1 MQSVSPPVDWF
12 RSVSVT
18 GTTCVCM
25 FFVVYLVSCTVGYGQ
40 LKATFKHHPSLM
52 AKSELEQVK

>member
-1 MQSVSPPVDWF
+1 MQSVSPPVDCF
-12 RSVSVT
+12 RSVT

-25 FFVVYLVSCTVGYGQ
+25 FFVVSCTVGYGQ
-40 LKATFKHHPSLM
+40 LKTTFKHHPSLM